1 MQVFCVCVLRCL
13 AETSHR
19 VTGSCL
25 AFWMKRSRAGRVREG
40 QSHSGILDSLLQPQG
55 ATPAWLLLFFP
66 FSFSPLSS
74 FFFSIPFLPTLSCK
88 SLFLQFTLL
97 FFPLPSLILFL
108 PFLPVFVSSLQ
119 LRLVFYRRLT
129 SKSFSLL
136 PKVPQLFSLSLFLP
150 LHFSFSLAPLSCCV
164 PPFFLS

>member
-1 MQVFCVCVLRCL
+1 MCVLCCL
-13 AETSHR
+13 AKTSHR

-40 QSHSGILDSLLQPQG
+40 QSHSGNPGLSSPTAGRDASL
-55 ATPAWLLLFFP
+55 TPSLALFFFP
-66 FSFSPLSS
+66 SVLL
-74 FFFSIPFLPTLSCK
+74 FSIPFLPTLSCK
-88 SLFLQFTLL
+88 SLFLWFTLL
-97 FFPLPSLILFL
+97 FFPLPSLLRFL
-108 PFLPVFVSSLQ
+108 PFLPVFVSTLH
-119 LRLVFYRRLT
+119 LCLVFYRRLT